1 MAGMP
6 IVNPGVPRSRP
17 YPNCQPMRGSPNA
30 DPSEP
35 RAELLA
41 KTGAYDEAR
50 RAYEIATG
58 LERDPAVRTSL
69 APAPGGLG
77 GVARSI
83 GFPCYAISLGPAFRH
98 GYSSS
103 AAP

>member
-50 RAYEIATG
+50 RAYELATG
-58 LERDPAVRTSL
+58 LERNPAVRAFLPRHALRDALSDAQRDQEVATS
-69 APAPGGLG
+69 
-77 GVARSI
+77 
-83 GFPCYAISLGPAFRH
+83 
-98 GYSSS
+98 
-103 AAP
+103 